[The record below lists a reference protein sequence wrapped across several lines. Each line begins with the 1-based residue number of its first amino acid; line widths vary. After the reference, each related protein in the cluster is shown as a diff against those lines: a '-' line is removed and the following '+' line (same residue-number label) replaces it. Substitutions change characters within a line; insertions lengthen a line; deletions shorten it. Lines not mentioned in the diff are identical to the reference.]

1 MISVIHFYILHS
13 TKYFSSQKKAIKDG
27 FKKAIFLEF
36 FKKTSRQI
44 NYLAK
49 N

>member
-27 FKKAIFLEF
+27 FKKAIFL
-36 FKKTSRQI
+36 KLI
-44 NYLAK
+44 NSIFSSYLLF
-49 N
+49 